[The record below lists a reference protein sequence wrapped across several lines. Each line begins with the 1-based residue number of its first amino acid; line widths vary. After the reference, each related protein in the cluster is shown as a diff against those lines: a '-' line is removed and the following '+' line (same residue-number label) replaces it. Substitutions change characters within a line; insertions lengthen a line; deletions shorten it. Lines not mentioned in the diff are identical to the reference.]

1 MYFRKLKFKSTQSFC
16 EDGTNTVSKYVFY
29 HNFIILLKQ
38 RFTMLDQFVVKL
50 NSICTDF
57 FPLDSSLE
65 CLPCFFLFILVF
77 LLSNTIFLCEV
88 TQGYPSLQRSCLLQT
103 CRVPSVCTID
113 IMVKVSESIIMH
125 SFSYNKN
132 ECIKYDRLII
142 VISNLKI
149 LVVLQSSLVLL
160 M

>member
-16 EDGTNTVSKYVFY
+16 EDGTNKVSKYVFY

-38 RFTMLDQFVVKL
+38 RFTMIDQFVVKL

-57 FPLDSSLE
+57 PLLDSSLE

-88 TQGYPSLQRSCLLQT
+88 TQGYPSLQRSYLLQT

-113 IMVKVSESIIMH
+113 VMVRVFESIIMH
-125 SFSYNKN
+125 SLSYNKN
-132 ECIKYDRLII
+132 ECIKYDRLIA
-142 VISNLKI
+142 ISNLKI
-149 LVVLQSSLVLL
+149 LVVLRSSLVLL